1 MWGLM
6 DAVAAIG
13 LEQAQAAVLAE
24 AAPLPAVAV
33 APGEALG
40 LHLAGNVVATEPLQ
54 GFDNSAMDGFAVR
67 AADVAEAGPGA
78 AATLTVIGESR
89 AGRPATVAVGPG
101 EAVAISTGAMV
112 PAGADAVVRI
122 EDTAVLAAGV
132 AVGAAASPGQNVRRA
147 GEDIGAG
154 ETVLRRGDRLGAAE
168 LAVLAALG
176 QERVGIH
183 RRPRVSI
190 VVSGDELVAAGA
202 PVATGAVRDSNSPML
217 AALVVEAGAELGALG
232 HAGDSLRATAAA
244 IEPALEA
251 DVVIACGGISVG
263 AHDHVKGA
271 FEQLGVERRF
281 WRVALK
287 PGGPTWFGRRGGTL
301 AFGLPGNPVSAF
313 VTFVLFAAPALAA
326 LAGARPD
333 ARRLSAVLA
342 APYEKRSGRTEA
354 IRCTLEPTDGGGWRA
369 DPRPHQGSHV
379 LSSLLGAGC
388 LALLPSPARRVAAGE
403 RVEVVPL
410 GGARVGR

>member
-40 LHLAGNVVATEPLQ
+40 LHLAENVVATEPLQ

-78 AATLTVIGESR
+78 ATTLTVIGESR

-122 EDTAVLAAGV
+122 EDTAVVTAGV
-132 AVGAAASPGQNVRRA
+132 AVEAAASPGQNVRRA
-147 GEDIGAG
+147 GEDVGAG
-154 ETVLRRGDRLGAAE
+154 ETVLRRGDRIGAAE

-202 PVATGAVRDSNSPML
+202 PVAPGAVRDSNSPML
-217 AALVVEAGAELGALG
+217 AALVVEAGAELQALG
-232 HAGDSLRATAAA
+232 HAGDSLQATAAA

-251 DVVIACGGISVG
+251 DVVIVCGGISVG

-271 FEQLGVERRF
+271 FGQLGVESRF

-287 PGGPTWFGRRGGTL
+287 PGGPTWFGCRGGTL

-313 VTFVLFAAPALAA
+313 VTFVLFVAPALAA
-326 LAGARPD
+326 LAGARPE

-354 IRCTLEPTDGGGWRA
+354 IRCTLEPTDRGCWRA

-403 RVEVVPL
+403 RVEIVPL